1 MGRVDDRAHDP
12 GMAKLSTRAFEPIEG
27 VGFYCRTMRS
37 AAPVAV
43 RRERGVDLSRYY
55 KSELQAYVDAGP
67 TGGEAARHVR
77 AQIFERR
84 GGVLPH
90 NWTIVEIYSA
100 NLHLMEEIRL
110 KGGV

>member
-1 MGRVDDRAHDP
+1 M
-12 GMAKLSTRAFEPIEG
+12 STRKFVPIEG

-43 RRERGVDLSRYY
+43 RRERGVDLGGYY
-55 KSELQAYVDAGP
+55 KSELQEFVDAGP
-67 TGGEAARHVR
+67 GEGEGARHVR
-77 AQIFERR
+77 ERIVERR

-90 NWTIVEIYSA
+90 NWTVVEHYKA
-100 NLHLMEEIRL
+100 NLDLMAEIRL

>member
-1 MGRVDDRAHDP
+1 
-12 GMAKLSTRAFEPIEG
+12 MAGLSTARFVPIEG
-27 VGFYCRTMRS
+27 VGHYQRTIKRV
-37 AAPVAV
+37 APVAV

-55 KSELQAYVDAGP
+55 KSELQEYVDAGP
-67 TGGEAARHVR
+67 VGGDGARRVR

-90 NWTIVEIYSA
+90 NWTIVEMYKA

-110 KGGV
+110 KKGA